1 MMPTNHEKHALRV
14 ARKAESLSIAARS
27 VWGKTQKGK
36 DTTFWMP
43 LYRHLA
49 DTALV
54 ASRLYDEYL
63 PEAAKRDVSIA
74 VGGDDDARTLAI
86 FLAGIH
92 DLGKSSPVFL
102 ASEDDYVNELND
114 AFMGKNGLHVPRG
127 LDRSLIRHEVISAIL
142 VKKFLLEYGVSE
154 SVADS
159 CAIVVGSHHGHP
171 LSHELLAACV
181 GREDIMGLSDPLWV
195 QVQREIFDYAA
206 AISGANKKFASW
218 STSDVSRS
226 AETILMGFVV
236 AADWGASQG
245 FGCNMSLKSKSLDVN
260 VQKETDRA
268 VKALSALPIPSKWNP
283 SVPPNAGAEFFH
295 TRFGFPP
302 RPVQSAALEAVKPL
316 NDSGLI
322 IIEAPMGEGKT
333 EAALAVAEV
342 MAQKTGASGVFVALP
357 TIATSDAIFARAR
370 SWVSNLPGS
379 RTGMS
384 MYLSHSRSGLN
395 GTFSELF
402 DAAREESIDGGH
414 INKWLAQGTR
424 LGPLSNFVVGTIDQ
438 VLVSALAARHVALRH
453 LALANKVVI
462 LDEVHAYDA
471 YMNVFLGRALQWL
484 GYYGVPVVLLSAT
497 LPTDIRKDLVSAY
510 NDGLN
515 SRQAMSAP
523 RTALPLTLNPEKIVS
538 SRKSKN
544 DVGGINLK
552 PLTTI
557 KYPLISV
564 LDKTGVHVHHT
575 EGASNKNPLAL
586 NILAGGADNEKLA
599 KRLSDRLI
607 HGGCIGIFRNTVA
620 RSQQTYDAMKEF
632 FEDSDMNV
640 EVLLLHSRFIG
651 LDRAIKEQKL
661 NNYLGKEFSKRPRRL
676 IVVGTQVM
684 EQSLDIDF
692 DESVSDIAPI
702 DSLLQRAG
710 RTHRHVIPTRPRVF
724 TEPRMYIA
732 GVSNWDGAEDSGVP
746 GINHSAESIYPL
758 KTLYRAVHA
767 LRPYALDDDSRLHLP
782 KDISALVRRGYG
794 DRVRAPEEWKEQ
806 WREAEKEWKALIAE
820 KRDKADSNYLL
831 PAPETDI
838 LDWQSHI
845 NREVGKTESKAL
857 AQVRDIEDE
866 EEVIILKSNGQG
878 QIQTLDGD
886 FDGAGLPVDFNS
898 KPTRETALAIA
909 ASMLRLRGKEYDA
922 LVDEEILFETDLMP
936 EWHSEPILRHKH
948 VLVLRENMTLNGR
961 SFSISYRHD
970 RGLEMKVEK
979 KVAVA

>member
-1 MMPTNHEKHALRV
+1 
-14 ARKAESLSIAARS
+14 
-27 VWGKTQKGK
+27 
-36 DTTFWMP
+36 MP

-54 ASRLYDEYL
+54 SARLYDEYL
-63 PEAAKRDVSIA
+63 PDAAKRDIA
-74 VGGDDDARTLAI
+74 LALNSEDDARTLAI

-142 VKKFLLEYGVSE
+142 IKRFLLEEGVSE
-154 SVADS
+154 AVADS
-159 CAIVVGSHHGHP
+159 CAIVVGSHHGNP
-171 LSHELLAACV
+171 LSHELLASCI
-181 GREDIMGLSDPLWV
+181 GREDIIGTSDPAWLA
-195 QVQREIFDYAA
+195 VQREIFDYAA
-206 AISGANKKFASW
+206 VISGANKSFINW
-218 STSDVSRS
+218 RDMEMSRS

-245 FGCNMSLKSKSLDVN
+245 FGCNMSLKSKTLDIDV
-260 VQKETDRA
+260 KKDTSRA
-268 VKALSALPIPSKWNP
+268 VVALNALPIPSKWTP
-283 SVPPNAGAEFFH
+283 SVPPNAGSEFFH

-302 RPVQSAALEAVKPL
+302 RPVQKAALDAVRPMT
-316 NDSGLI
+316 DSGLI

-342 MAQKTGASGVFVALP
+342 MAQQTGASGVFVALP
-357 TIATSDAIFARAR
+357 TIATSDAIFSRAR

-379 RTGMS
+379 RSGMS

-395 GTFSELF
+395 GNFAELL
-402 DAAREESIDGGH
+402 DAAREEGVDGGH
-414 INKWLAQGTR
+414 VNRWLSQGTK

-438 VLVSALAARHVALRH
+438 VLVSALASRHVTLRH

-471 YMNVFLGRALQWL
+471 YMNVFLARALQWL

-497 LPTDIRKDLVSAY
+497 LPTDIRKDLVVAY

-515 SRQAMSAP
+515 SRRTMSAP
-523 RTALPLTLNPEKIVS
+523 VKELPLTLDITKIA
-538 SRKSKN
+538 KSKQSRN
-544 DVGGINLK
+544 DIGGIDLK

-557 KYPLISV
+557 RYPLISV
-564 LDKTGVHVHHT
+564 LDKKGVHVHHT
-575 EGASNKNPLAL
+575 EGASSKNPLAL
-586 NILAGGADNEKLA
+586 NVLPGGGNDETLA

-620 RSQQTYDAMKEF
+620 RSQQTYDAMKAYFAEQ
-632 FEDSDMNV
+632 EIPV

-651 LDRAIKEQKL
+651 LDRAVKEQRL
-661 NNYLGKEFSKRPRRL
+661 NNYLGKEFAKRPKRL

-692 DESVSDIAPI
+692 DESISDIAPI

-710 RTHRHVIPTRPRVF
+710 RTHRHNIPNRPRVF
-724 TEPRMYIA
+724 TEPRLYIA
-732 GVSNWDGAEDSGVP
+732 GVSNWDEEEGGVP
-746 GINHSAESIYPL
+746 GVNHAAEAIYPL

-767 LRPYALDDDSRLHLP
+767 LRPYALDDEKRLQLP
-782 KDISALVRRGYG
+782 RDISALVRRGYG
-794 DRVRAPEEWKEQ
+794 DRVRPPESWKDEWKV
-806 WREAEKEWKALIAE
+806 AEKEWRDLIKD

-845 NREVGKTESKAL
+845 SKGVGDSESKAL
-857 AQVRDIEDE
+857 ASVRDIDDE
-866 EEVIILKSNGQG
+866 EEIILLKSNGKG
-878 QIQTLDGD
+878 QIQTLDGE
-886 FDGAGLPVDFNS
+886 FAGAGLAVDFES
-898 KPTRETALAIA
+898 KPNHETALAIA
-909 ASMLRLRGKEYDA
+909 ASMLRLRAKEFAALDA
-922 LVDEEILFETDLMP
+922 ESVLFDTDLIG
-936 EWHSEPILRHKH
+936 EWKAIPILRHKKI
-948 VLVLRENMTLNGR
+948 LVLRENMVINGKGFAVQY
-961 SFSISYRHD
+961 SHD
-970 RGLEMKVEK
+970 RGLEMKVVK
-979 KVAVA
+979 